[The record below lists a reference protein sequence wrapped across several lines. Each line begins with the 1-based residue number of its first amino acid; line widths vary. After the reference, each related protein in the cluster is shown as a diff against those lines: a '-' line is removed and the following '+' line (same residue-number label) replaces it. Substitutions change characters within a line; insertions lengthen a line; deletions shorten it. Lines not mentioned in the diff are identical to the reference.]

1 VISSGG
7 KYLRT
12 LLILICVLFLVF
24 SGDALSHS
32 VPVDQ
37 IGHHI
42 QLVIFKDRVIVDY
55 TIVLSDLAY
64 SEALISMNIDRQEGI
79 SQSEKELY
87 HSEKRKLLLKNL
99 QLTIDGM
106 DVALGNIDEIV
117 DDATPQLFSYK
128 FQTDIPE
135 GSQTGHEVSIYNNIK
150 FDKKKEM
157 LEYYLAADVGIK
169 IKDTKRFERIKDDIE
184 RGASVVYVVGDA
196 DLASSPLATVQKL
209 SGNKKIEKKKER
221 LKSLITEP
229 NLSWQFVIIGLI
241 VAAFLGGLHALA
253 PGHGKAVVAAYLVG
267 TRGRIRDAIF
277 LGLVVTLTHVSS
289 VIILGLIMLYASQYI
304 LPQQIYPILGLISGQ
319 IIVILGTW
327 LLIRRLQQY
336 GHSHEHG
343 HTHSIFG
350 GHTHDN
356 HHGEHNHVH
365 DNHEEEHIILVSEE
379 HDETE
384 DTHAFVK
391 NGVTLWGLL
400 TLGISGGIIPCPDAL
415 VVLLIA
421 VAYNRIAF
429 GLAIIGAFS
438 AGLAAILVSIGILI
452 VVAKPIIDRFTGTG
466 KWTQRLPIISAV
478 VIIALGFAIAF
489 KSLIDTGILE

>member
-1 VISSGG
+1 M
-7 KYLRT
+7 RT
-12 LLILICVLFLVF
+12 ILILICVLFVVC
-24 SGDALSHS
+24 GGEALSHS

-42 QLVIFKDRVIVDY
+42 QLVIFKDKVIVDY
-55 TIVLSDLAY
+55 TIVLSEVAYFKELA
-64 SEALISMNIDRQEGI
+64 SMNADRQAGI
-79 SQSEKELY
+79 SPAEKVLY
-87 HSEKRKLLLKNL
+87 HREKRKLRRENL
-99 QLTIDGM
+99 QLTIDGI
-106 DVALGNIDEIV
+106 DVALKDIDEIV
-117 DDATPQLFSYK
+117 DDAIPQLFSYK
-128 FQTDIPE
+128 LQTGIPE
-135 GSQTGHEVSIYNNIK
+135 GLPPEHEVSIYNNIEIDTQK
-150 FDKKKEM
+150 TM

-169 IKDTKRFERIKDDIE
+169 IRDTKRFGKVKNGIE
-184 RGASVVYVVGDA
+184 RGALVVYMVEDVG
-196 DLASSPLATVQKL
+196 LTSSPLATVQKL
-209 SGNKKIEKKKER
+209 AGNKKIKKKKER

-229 NLSWQFVIIGLI
+229 HLNWQFVIIGLI
-241 VAAFLGGLHALA
+241 VASFLGGLHALA

-267 TRGRIRDAIF
+267 TKGRIRDAIF

-304 LPQQIYPILGLISGQ
+304 LPQQIYPVLGLISGQ

-336 GHSHEHG
+336 GHSHERA

-350 GHTHDN
+350 GHPHDN
-356 HHGEHNHVH
+356 HHGEHTHSH
-365 DNHEEEHIILVSEE
+365 DKQDDNHIILVSEE
-379 HDETE
+379 HNETE
-384 DTHAFVK
+384 GAHTPGK

-438 AGLAAILVSIGILI
+438 MGLAAVLVSIGILI
-452 VVAKPIIDRFTGTG
+452 VVAKPLIDRFTGTG
-466 KWTQRLPIISAV
+466 KWMQRLPIISAV
-478 VIIALGFAIAF
+478 VIIALGFAIAL
-489 KSLIDTGILE
+489 KSLIDTGVITINI